1 MGEERMGVRNGIV
14 LAAMAS
20 SLTMPAFAQSGWRS
34 IGRTQADPGARSV
47 TINARAD
54 GDFREYMICLEGGQ
68 ARLLDAQVHY
78 RDNRVQ
84 TYRIRARVADG
95 ACSRSSGANGRDRT
109 IATVDVGYDPASL
122 QGSRLRIDLFVR

>member
-1 MGEERMGVRNGIV
+1 MRVRSGIV
-14 LAAMAS
+14 LAVLTASMA
-20 SLTMPAFAQSGWRS
+20 TPAFAQSGWRS
-34 IGRTQADPGARSV
+34 IGRVQADPGAGSV
-47 TINARAD
+47 TINTRAD

-68 ARLLDAQVHY
+68 ARLLDAQIHY
-78 RDNRVQ
+78 RDNRIQ

-122 QGSRLRIDLFVR
+122 QGARPRIDLFVR